1 MIFLDNFLAG
11 DQRDSARKNFR
22 KWTDESTRE
31 LARNQEA
38 LSLGSTNIIQSLK
51 QRMGRIFSSLTYCC
65 SLSIVRLSYIYFGLE
80 SQVGLVSASATITR
94 ITIIPKITI
103 ETRVILNDRLISFI
117 FSLKWYDNVAMFTA
131 MSKFVLSTKMEKR
144 KGMIITI
151 TTYFQLL
158 LGHS

>member
-1 MIFLDNFLAG
+1 
-11 DQRDSARKNFR
+11 
-22 KWTDESTRE
+22 
-31 LARNQEA
+31 
-38 LSLGSTNIIQSLK
+38 
-51 QRMGRIFSSLTYCC
+51 MGRIFSSLTYCC

-94 ITIIPKITI
+94 ISIIPKITI
-103 ETRVILNDRLISFI
+103 EIMVILNDHLISFI

-144 KGMIITI
+144 KEMIITI
-151 TTYFQLL
+151 TTHFQLL